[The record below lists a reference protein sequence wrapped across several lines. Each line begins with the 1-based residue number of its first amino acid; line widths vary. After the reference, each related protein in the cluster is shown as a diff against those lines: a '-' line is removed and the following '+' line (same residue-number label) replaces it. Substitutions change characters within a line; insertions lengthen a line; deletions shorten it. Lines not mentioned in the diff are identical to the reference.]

1 MDVKVIA
8 RYIVLILALINQWL
22 TTKHIN
28 PLPVVS
34 ENDISSIITTLMG
47 LYMAYKN
54 NPNSKRRKMGKPKL
68 KNIKQKRNIVMLQV
82 KRLLNT
88 KLLSQQVWMI

>member
-54 NPNSKRRKMGKPKL
+54 NPNSKEGKWANQNL
-68 KNIKQKRNIVMLQV
+68 KI
-82 KRLLNT
+82 
-88 KLLSQQVWMI
+88 

>member
-54 NPNSKRRKMGKPKL
+54 NPNSKEGKWANQKL